1 MVYKYIQLLVKQM
14 KNLFKDEQ
22 IQKRF
27 DPFMDKLKKTTKQMP
42 PLEEIHDPN
51 KPGSTDVVP
60 YDLKAYAFF
69 EEYKKDLDVDRT
81 LKTLNIPKKVYT
93 QWLDQPKFT
102 DVLNRIHQAYED
114 AVLMDAKTVAGWS
127 VEILRDIHNRFKEG
141 DSKAGS
147 ALAAMAGNMLRASG
161 NFKDATQTAPQVL
174 IQIDTGNATAKSNDT
189 QNTEPKVINATPQES
204 TNKSDHSININI
216 KSKENDKQRI
226 ANMSIL
232 CGE

>member
-1 MVYKYIQLLVKQM
+1 M
-14 KNLFKDEQ
+14 KNLFPDEQ

-27 DPFMDKLKKTTKQMP
+27 EPFMDKLKKTSKEMP
-42 PLEEIHDPN
+42 PLNEIHDPN
-51 KPGSTDVVP
+51 KPGCTDVVP

-81 LKTLNIPKKVYT
+81 LKTLSIPKKVYE

-102 DVLNRIHQAYED
+102 DVLNRIHKAYED
-114 AVLMDAKTVAGWS
+114 AVLMDAKTVAGWA
-127 VEILRDIHNRFKEG
+127 VEILRDIHQRFKEG

-161 NFKDATQTAPQVL
+161 NFKDSMQTAPQVL
-174 IQIDTGNATAKSNDT
+174 IQIDTGGAKNQT
-189 QNTEPKVINATPQES
+189 QNTGESSTIIDATPAKETK
-204 TNKSDHSININI
+204 TNHNININLT
-216 KSKENDKQRI
+216 KKENDKERI
-226 ANMSIL
+226 ANLSIL

>member
-1 MVYKYIQLLVKQM
+1 M

-27 DPFMDKLKKTTKQMP
+27 DPFMDKLKKTTKAMP

-51 KPGSTDVVP
+51 KPGGTDVVP

-81 LKTLNIPKKVYT
+81 LKTLAIPKKTYN

-127 VEILRDIHNRFKEG
+127 VEILRDIHQRFKDG

-189 QNTEPKVINATPQES
+189 QNTPLKAINATPQEN
-204 TNKSDHSININI
+204 TKSDININI
-216 KSKENDKQRI
+216 KSKENDKEHI